1 MNKSKEHA
9 PTMYESIPAV
19 AALNRVPGFEPVK
32 LLRRT
37 ISPQTN
43 EEVLRLDFPYKKLWF
58 RLANPKG
65 RIRLNALRITEQ
77 LAIFEAQV
85 FLDRSD
91 SEPVGSFTS
100 CCTKEEAPG
109 GQYIQAAQRAAMN
122 EALTDAGYGLQFAD
136 VSMDQDGRRYGSEIP
151 IQGRTEGKTASIE
164 VKKPVDTEPAVSQ
177 KGMAQDNP
185 TMRAVTEKKAT
196 VSQAPVQAEVPR
208 ENAFQK
214 ENAEPGRPAM
224 SAPVAATAPPVI
236 AEPEELPV
244 KAEKADALPVSVGN
258 VQQNPDL
265 QEEDSLPI
273 TVSGSGQIVSS
284 GKASE
289 ILNQA
294 AIKILHNGTIAE
306 PAAKEPPAALAE
318 PAQTSIAPKYTMDTP
333 VEQILEVMTFEEA
346 QEVVVDTGVCNGW
359 KIREVAERRAASLKF
374 YVYGGYKGKNNIL
387 RAAARI
393 TLDAL
398 TAQKAG

>member
-1 MNKSKEHA
+1 MNKSKEHT

-19 AALNRVPGFEPVK
+19 AALNRVPGFDPMK

-37 ISPQTN
+37 VSPQTN

-91 SEPVGSFTS
+91 TEPIGSFTS

-122 EALTDAGYGLQFAD
+122 EALSDAGYGLQFVD
-136 VSMDQDGRRYGSEIP
+136 VSMDREDRRYGSEVP
-151 IQGRTEGKTASIE
+151 VQRAAEEKA
-164 VKKPVDTEPAVSQ
+164 VKNMPLVLS
-177 KGMAQDNP
+177 
-185 TMRAVTEKKAT
+185 
-196 VSQAPVQAEVPR
+196 APVQTESV
-208 ENAFQK
+208 K
-214 ENAEPGRPAM
+214 ETLSQQAVTKTSDHIEKSQEPAKKLQEPAIPQEPDNRRM
-224 SAPVAATAPPVI
+224 VTAATVGPK
-236 AEPEELPV
+236 ELPGKV
-244 KAEKADALPVSVGN
+244 E
-258 VQQNPDL
+258 
-265 QEEDSLPI
+265 EEDSLPVPMGAVQQTLNLQDEDTLPVTAASAEQVSPSE
-273 TVSGSGQIVSS
+273 TVSETEV
-284 GKASE
+284 
-289 ILNQA
+289 QA
-294 AIKILHNGTIAE
+294 QNDA
-306 PAAKEPPAALAE
+306 
-318 PAQTSIAPKYTMDTP
+318 APKYTMDTP

-359 KIREVAERRAASLKF
+359 KIRDVAERRAASLKF